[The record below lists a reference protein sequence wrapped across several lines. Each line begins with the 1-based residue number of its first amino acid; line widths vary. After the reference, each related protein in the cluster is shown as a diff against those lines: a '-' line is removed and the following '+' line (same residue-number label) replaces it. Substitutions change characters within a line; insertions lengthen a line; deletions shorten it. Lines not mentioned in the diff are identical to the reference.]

1 MTGPEPAHRRYRFGA
16 FEADAATGELRR
28 QGIRLRLNAQP
39 FQLLCMLLERPGEL
53 LTRDQIARQLWPGGT
68 FVDAEHGVNS
78 AVNRIREAL
87 GDSATSP
94 RFLETLARR
103 GYRFVAP
110 VERIALSNSA
120 GAPNA
125 STDSAPLA
133 QPADPPPALRTRIL
147 ASPEELPKIPWTV
160 AQTLFLLLQ
169 IMYLGFYIGALAN
182 LPEIDDLFAALLPRP
197 PLAFTILIVTAA
209 ILIPVRAFLLCAFLF
224 HAPGIREKFLKLWQ
238 FLLPLDILWALSPF
252 LLLHHINFGMA
263 LAALL
268 SSAGRLSPS
277 SPSSSWVPAQP
288 TPKPPPPPANQPNP
302 AKKRARSPTKVSR
315 ESEKTV
321 SRKQENL
328 LAKARKPPRESKK
341 TVSRKQENVSP
352 RCTRACSGSR
362 QKKPQNR
369 PGSPHSKKL
378 KLAPF
383 AAPTPR

>member
-39 FQLLCMLLERPGEL
+39 FQVLCMLLERPGEL
-53 LTRDQIARQLWPGGT
+53 LTRDQIARQLWPDGT

-110 VERIALSNSA
+110 VERIASTTPA
-120 GAPNA
+120 A
-125 STDSAPLA
+125 STDPAPAAQSAAAESAPR
-133 QPADPPPALRTRIL
+133 RTRIL
-147 ASPEELPKIPWTV
+147 ASPEELPKIPYAV

-169 IMYLGFYIGALAN
+169 VMYLGFYIGALAN

-252 LLLHHINFGMA
+252 LLLHHINFGLA
-263 LAALL
+263 LACTAF
-268 SSAGRLSPS
+268 
-277 SPSSSWVPAQP
+277 
-288 TPKPPPPPANQPNP
+288 
-302 AKKRARSPTKVSR
+302 
-315 ESEKTV
+315 
-321 SRKQENL
+321 
-328 LAKARKPPRESKK
+328 LAWS
-341 TVSRKQENVSP
+341 
-352 RCTRACSGSR
+352 
-362 QKKPQNR
+362 
-369 PGSPHSKKL
+369 
-378 KLAPF
+378 PF
-383 AAPTPR
+383 AQRSLVLMGAGSANPEVSAPAR